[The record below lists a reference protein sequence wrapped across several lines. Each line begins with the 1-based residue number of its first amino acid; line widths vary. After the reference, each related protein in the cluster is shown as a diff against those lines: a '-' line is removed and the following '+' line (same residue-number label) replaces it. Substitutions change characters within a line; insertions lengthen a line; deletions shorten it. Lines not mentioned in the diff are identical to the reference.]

1 MQIQEIFYGPNKIVE
16 GRRVEKHG
24 NPKQETKP
32 PLCVVFFFAKI
43 CILLEQFPKKKKN
56 NKRLKWGKKI

>member
-1 MQIQEIFYGPNKIVE
+1 MQKQERFCGPNKIIE

-32 PLCVVFFFAKI
+32 RFVCG
-43 CILLEQFPKKKKN
+43 LLLHQN
-56 NKRLKWGKKI
+56 LYLT

>member
-1 MQIQEIFYGPNKIVE
+1 MQKQERFCGPNKIVE

-43 CILLEQFPKKKKN
+43 CILLEQFSKK
-56 NKRLKWGKKI
+56 